1 MSNKIDAGI
10 AMDGIRMIGK
20 NQEMVN
26 LDDMSNLAKRLYY
39 AGRFEE
45 AKKLFE
51 KLAELGSEDAIEYL
65 GYISAIRAIETCEK
79 EVLDKALQKALQYT
93 YYNTGY
99 ETPHTYYETPRG
111 IEKPYSSG
119 RNKKSR

>member
-1 MSNKIDAGI
+1 MSEKINELERKAESG
-10 AMDGIRMIGK
+10 
-20 NQEMVN
+20 N
-26 LDDMSNLAKRLYY
+26 LDDMFNLAKELYR
-39 AGRFEE
+39 ADRFEE

-65 GYISAIRAIETCEK
+65 GYISAIRDREKCEK
-79 EVLDKALQKALQYT
+79 KVLDEALDKALQYT
-93 YYNTGY
+93 
-99 ETPHTYYETPRG
+99 ETPRG

>member
-1 MSNKIDAGI
+1 MSNKIYAGI
-10 AMDGIRMIGK
+10 AMGGIRMIGK

-65 GYISAIRAIETCEK
+65 GYISAIRDREKCEK
-79 EVLDKALQKALQYT
+79 KVLDEALDKALQYT
-93 YYNTGY
+93 
-99 ETPHTYYETPRG
+99 ETPRG

>member
-65 GYISAIRAIETCEK
+65 GYISAIRDREKCEK
-79 EVLDKALQKALQYT
+79 KVLDKALQYT
-93 YYNTGY
+93 
-99 ETPHTYYETPRG
+99 ETPRG